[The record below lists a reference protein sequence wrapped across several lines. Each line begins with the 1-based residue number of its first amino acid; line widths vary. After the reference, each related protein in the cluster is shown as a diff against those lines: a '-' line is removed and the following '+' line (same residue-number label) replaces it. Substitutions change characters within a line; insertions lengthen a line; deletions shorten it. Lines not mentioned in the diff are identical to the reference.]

1 MNMSTS
7 DSVSRE
13 RCLRAISHFVQRE
26 SNISSALQ
34 SLRISR
40 LKLGTLIERLESH
53 AAHRDISEQF
63 RDQAYSVVFEIE
75 KVLEMIH
82 E

>member
-1 MNMSTS
+1 MSTR
-7 DSVSRE
+7 DSMSRDE
-13 RCLRAISHFVQRE
+13 CLRAISHFVQRE
-26 SNISSALQ
+26 SNTSSALQ

-40 LKLGTLIERLESH
+40 LKLGTAIERLETQASR
-53 AAHRDISEQF
+53 ADISEQV

-75 KVLEMIH
+75 MLLGIIH